1 MTRKQRLSLG
11 ARILSSIDAR
21 RKRTGDRASFV
32 AVERAIVLRELAELD
47 TEESSNQKSTFED
60 THFKNSVKTGQRR
73 SEHVTR
79 TAEDS
84 LWSWR

>member
-1 MTRKQRLSLG
+1 MTRKQRLSLE

-32 AVERAIVLRELAELD
+32 AVERAIVVRELAQLDGDELAD
-47 TEESSNQKSTFED
+47 QKSAFRD
-60 THFKNSVKTGQRR
+60 TCFKDSVETDQPR

-79 TAEDS
+79 AAEES
-84 LWSWR
+84 QWRRH